1 MNKKL
6 TCAAYL
12 RVGSV
17 SQLMDRAAL
26 RRNKKAVLEYATK
39 ALERKGYD
47 REEANDLALKAFEN
61 MEANPNEMTIDWFLE
76 KVLDKATYE
85 ESYGIQML

>member
-1 MNKKL
+1 MQWGENNLTWDDYYERFYDLSLSTQKSYSYKL
-6 TCAAYL
+6 T
-12 RVGSV
+12 
-17 SQLMDRAAL
+17 
-26 RRNKKAVLEYATK
+26 N
-39 ALERKGYD
+39 YD
-47 REEANDLALKAFEN
+47 REEANDLALKTFEN